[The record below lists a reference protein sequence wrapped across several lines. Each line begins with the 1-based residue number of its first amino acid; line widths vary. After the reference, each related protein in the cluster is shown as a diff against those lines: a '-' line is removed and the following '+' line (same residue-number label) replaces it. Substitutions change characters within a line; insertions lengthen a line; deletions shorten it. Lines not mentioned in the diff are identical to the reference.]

1 MAQVTWTIQAIDK
14 TRAAFASVNQG
25 LRNLTMGGD
34 AAQKKMIGLGVRM
47 AGIGSVA
54 ALVGMQVRAV
64 AQDIE
69 KVPGVSQETIDSWHR
84 LQSGAKATQ
93 GVIQNMVASAGHGL
107 ASLWGLIKFGAIA
120 AVDGLDAA
128 QKDLLDTDRQAAE
141 QRRET
146 SGQLDKEIESM
157 RKLGEARKA
166 LRLVNESAGDSIM
179 RRREEAAAMERQ
191 AAGLTDLAK
200 KNNLLADAAKL
211 RTDAE
216 KDLIGLQDKLN
227 KAQES
232 AADAEGDVNRVW
244 KTATVSLRE
253 LNEERRKTLRL
264 LMDSNNRILAGDVNA
279 IEQSIKLNEK
289 LVGIDKDRY
298 QVMKKNRDMA
308 KEAGDV
314 MASAFENAVFEG
326 GKLRDVLRG
335 LAQDLLRMIFRN
347 MVTAPLA
354 DAITGGLKGF
364 FGGGKAVG
372 GPVSAGTTYLVG
384 ENGPELFTSSS
395 AGRIIPN
402 HDLNQGSSA
411 GGSSF
416 SFVYNIAAGVSRAE
430 LMPALEATKRST
442 IAAIQDMRARSA
454 GRAAYA

>member
-1 MAQVTWTIQAIDK
+1 MAQVSWTIQAIDK

-34 AAQKKMIGLGVRM
+34 AAQKKMLGLGVRM
-47 AGIGSVA
+47 AGIGSIA
-54 ALVGMQVRAV
+54 AVVGMQVRAV

-69 KVPGVSQETIDSWHR
+69 KVPGVDQETIDSWHR

-141 QRRET
+141 QRREST
-146 SGQLDKEIESM
+146 GQLDKEIESM

-166 LRLVNESAGDSIM
+166 LRLVNEKAGDSIM

-200 KNNLLADAAKL
+200 KNNLLADATKL

-216 KDLIGLQDKLN
+216 KDLVGLQDKLN

-232 AADAEGDVNRVW
+232 VADAEGDVNRVW

-264 LMDSNNRILAGDVNA
+264 LMDSNNRILSGDVNA

-384 ENGPELFTSSS
+384 ENGPELFTPSS
-395 AGRIIPN
+395 AGSIIPN
-402 HDLNQGSSA
+402 HNLNQGSSA